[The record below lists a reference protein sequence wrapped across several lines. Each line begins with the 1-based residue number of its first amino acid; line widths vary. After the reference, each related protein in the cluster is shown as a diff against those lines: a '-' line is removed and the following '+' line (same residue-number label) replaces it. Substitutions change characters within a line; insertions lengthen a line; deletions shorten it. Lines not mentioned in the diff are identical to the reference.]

1 MRHRRA
7 RTCAR
12 AVLCVVIAA
21 ATASPARGG
30 DGAVIADS
38 VAEFSSTQGLNNWR
52 YGYYAVDGDH
62 ESFTEL
68 CCHDPA
74 GAVGPWWER
83 APTQPPW
90 NLIWSEGQHPD
101 ATWTVRRWIAEVTG
115 LVRIDVT
122 TDHWPA
128 APGATTVRV
137 LSDGMVVYERVLP
150 EASGGP
156 LTESVFAVAVNGD
169 YRLRGGSPCID
180 AANNA
185 AVAPG
190 RDDLDGN
197 PRFVDDGCTPDTGTG
212 PGGGPIVDMGAQEFQ
227 SSSCDLDGDAAV
239 GITDLLAL
247 LGAWGPCPSP
257 PESCPADFDHDG
269 EVGIVDF
276 LMLLADWGWPL
287 LQAGRSPTIGLSN
300 HRGAPCNCEEDP

>member
-52 YGYYAVDGDH
+52 YGYYGLDGDH

-190 RDDLDGN
+190 RDDLDG
-197 PRFVDDGCTPDTGTG
+197 
-212 PGGGPIVDMGAQEFQ
+212 
-227 SSSCDLDGDAAV
+227 DAAV